1 MRARFPTLLA
11 SALTLGL
18 ALVPGCK
25 RDGDTSSPS
34 TVAAPKPTRKAGM
47 PRPYRLPA
55 QPEMAAFIA
64 APDEAMAAARMYA
77 AGVLPQ
83 GRQMLSSALS
93 ANPSADD
100 RKLAAWI
107 DDSKA
112 WAAVRAEN
120 QDILWL
126 PIQADRV
133 AELKGHLAGKPPA
146 GSFGAVN
153 LQRTN
158 AGPKLAWFDEQ
169 TGYLALADDEKG
181 IATAPHIPF
190 EYGKNGGFY
199 VTITAEHARRI
210 AGQAPFSR
218 LEIKGAGPHDFELVT
233 EDTDVS
239 QAPELAKLTE
249 GALTGMLEAKQ
260 IAVAASSKYKDHEA
274 WVKKVLGDTGRTV
287 SKQNFL
293 VRGNLEQLHRRL
305 GATLRSWD
313 GRMVVGVGP
322 KDHLLLGFGSG
333 DPKKMGGA
341 THHLIEG
348 VRDNIS
354 MARQFGIDI
363 PKVRWAKNKTTAAGH
378 NIAVA
383 AVESAR
389 KVIPSEFHS
398 LIGERGDIR
407 IAMAFSDRLGGAM
420 VVVGPSSDVVLKR
433 WLEQTQSA
441 KAGDA
446 TKGDFA
452 AATIAV
458 DPKHFATIAN
468 GDVEA
473 AAAKLLGLNAE
484 KDPTRIVV
492 RRQDK
497 RYEVRVTG
505 PKLDV
510 TPTRAAS
517 AGSRAGSPHLGRA
530 TGSRSAASR
539 SSGGKPVAS
548 KPARSGRAKPTK

>member
-11 SALTLGL
+11 SALSLGL

-34 TVAAPKPTRKAGM
+34 TVAAPKPTRRAGM

-55 QPEMAAFIA
+55 KPDLAVYIE
-64 APDEAMAAARMYA
+64 APDEAMTAARMYA
-77 AGVLPQ
+77 GGVLPQ

-93 ANPSADD
+93 ASPTTDD
-100 RKLAAWI
+100 RKLAAWV
-107 DDSKA
+107 DDDKA
-112 WAAVRAEN
+112 WAAVRVEN

-126 PIQADRV
+126 PIRADRV
-133 AELKGHLAGKPPA
+133 GELKGVLAGKPPA

-158 AGPKLAWFDEQ
+158 PGPKLAWFDEQ

-190 EYGKNGGFY
+190 EYGKKGGFF

-218 LEIKGAGPHDFELVT
+218 LDITGAGPHDFELVT

-260 IAVAASSKYKDHEA
+260 IAVAASSKYKDHAA

-305 GATLRSWD
+305 GAMLRSWD

-322 KDHLLLGFGSG
+322 KNHLLLGFGSG

-363 PKVRWAKNKTTAAGH
+363 PKVRWAKKKTTAAGH

-389 KVIPSEFHS
+389 KVVPKEFHS

-407 IAMAFSDRLGGAM
+407 IAMAFPERLGGAM
-420 VVVGPSSDVVLKR
+420 VVVGPSADVVLKR

-441 KAGDA
+441 KTGDA

-468 GDVEA
+468 GDVQA

-484 KDPTRIVV
+484 RDPTRVVV

-497 RYEVRVTG
+497 RYEVRVKG
-505 PKLDV
+505 PKFEAA
-510 TPTRAAS
+510 PTRAAS
-517 AGSRAGSPHLGRA
+517 AGSRASTARRPHMGRSAGSRA
-530 TGSRSAASR
+530 T
-539 SSGGKPVAS
+539 GGKPVAS
-548 KPARSGRAKPTK
+548 KPTRSSRAKPTK